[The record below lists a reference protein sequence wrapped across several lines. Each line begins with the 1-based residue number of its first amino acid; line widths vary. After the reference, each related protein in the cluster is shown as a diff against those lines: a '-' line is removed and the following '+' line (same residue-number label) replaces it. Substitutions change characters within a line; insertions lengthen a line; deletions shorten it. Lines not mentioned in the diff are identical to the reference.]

1 MQRLFSNENIAY
13 EDEPNLMLVVLY
25 NSDLDDFDKS
35 FRTKTK
41 EELLNYN
48 INFTKFYKKS
58 LNI

>member
-1 MQRLFSNENIAY
+1 
-13 EDEPNLMLVVLY
+13 MLVVLY

-48 INFTKFYKKS
+48 INFIKYYKRS
-58 LNI
+58 MNIYY

>member
-1 MQRLFSNENIAY
+1 
-13 EDEPNLMLVVLY
+13 MLVVLY

-35 FRTKTK
+35 FRTKSK